1 MNTYWKKN
9 FSWSKSRQGLLE
21 DCPLAYY
28 YTYIA
33 RYEYGSEAKTVEPL
47 VKLQKFY
54 FFKGNIIHSAIRSQ
68 ITQHRLGRPVSEE
81 AAKNLLLIEFKRIS
95 DNQAKY
101 ISEGY
106 NGFPLE
112 EDLLTKER
120 DDSLLQLENFF
131 SVIWHS
137 YKNLEFLTHE
147 KLEHFFLENIKV
159 WVQPDLVTKNSSG
172 KLIISDWKTGSENK
186 ADPDTDLQLSVYIL
200 WANINLGVALDNIAA
215 ELVYLK
221 TTQSLPT
228 RRSQQQI
235 EGVKTFIL
243 NQAQIMLKATEKKE
257 FIAKPRFNLCKSCNF
272 STICP
277 DTAIRKKQE
286 TFKQDLFSK

>member
-1 MNTYWKKN
+1 M
-9 FSWSKSRQGLLE
+9 E

-28 YTYIA
+28 YTYIG
-33 RYEYGSEAKTVEPL
+33 RYEYGNEAKAVEPL
-47 VKLQKFY
+47 LKLQKFY

-68 ITQHRLGRPVSEE
+68 ITQYRLGRPVSEE

-95 DNQAKY
+95 DNQQMY
-101 ISEGY
+101 ISEAY

-112 EDLLTKER
+112 QDLLIKER
-120 DDSLLQLENFF
+120 ADSLLQLENFF

-147 KLEHFFLENIKV
+147 KLEHFFLDNIKV
-159 WVQPDLVTKNSSG
+159 WVQPDLVTKNSAA
-172 KLIISDWKTGSENK
+172 KLIISDWKTGSESK
-186 ADPDTDLQLSVYIL
+186 ADPDADLQLSVYIL
-200 WANINLGVALDNIAA
+200 WANINFAVALDNIAA

-235 EGVKTFIL
+235 EDIKAYIL
-243 NQAQIMLKATEKKE
+243 KQAQVMLGASDKKE
-257 FIAKPRFNLCKSCNF
+257 FMAKPRFNLCKGCNF

-277 DTAIRKKQE
+277 ETSIKKRQDA
-286 TFKQDLFSK
+286 FKQDLFFK